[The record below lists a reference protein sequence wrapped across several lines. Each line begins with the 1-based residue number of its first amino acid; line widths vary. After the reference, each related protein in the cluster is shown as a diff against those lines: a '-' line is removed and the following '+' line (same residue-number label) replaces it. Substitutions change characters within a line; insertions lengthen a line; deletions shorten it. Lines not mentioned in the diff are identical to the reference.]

1 MLESKN
7 ANLFSVEYF
16 RSKDSFCKY
25 PNIIL
30 QQLRKNNEAY
40 TTVRFLTNVFVC
52 YAHQGCIYLKNTVN
66 CIITI

>member
-1 MLESKN
+1 MLIYFQLSILGARTRL
-7 ANLFSVEYF
+7 AN
-16 RSKDSFCKY
+16 
-25 PNIIL
+25 ITL